1 MSSRSHHADDNEVVR
16 NRIEDSGFEGIA
28 VVGSGPV
35 ASNRVARNGALADA
49 GGIAVIPLPD
59 DPSETSDGNSLIEN
73 VLDDNVGDGLYVGS
87 GQAATL
93 LRENRS
99 DRNTDDGID
108 VDSASTTLTGNV
120 ANRNAD
126 LGIEGVAG
134 VTDAGGNRASG
145 NGNPLQCTNVFCQGR

>member
-59 DPSETSDGNSLIEN
+59 DPSETSDGNSLIEKRP
-73 VLDDNVGDGLYVGS
+73 G
-87 GQAATL
+87 
-93 LRENRS
+93 
-99 DRNTDDGID
+99 
-108 VDSASTTLTGNV
+108 
-120 ANRNAD
+120 
-126 LGIEGVAG
+126 
-134 VTDAGGNRASG
+134 
-145 NGNPLQCTNVFCQGR
+145 